1 MEFQIWEVQLY
12 HITDTACKWYA
23 HEFACN
29 LTISIV
35 RENDALKNWADS
47 IYTAGHVLAF
57 YFPQ

>member
-12 HITDTACKWYA
+12 HITDTACKGYA

-29 LTISIV
+29 LTISTV

-47 IYTAGHVLAF
+47 FYTAGQVLTF
-57 YFPQ
+57 DLPR